1 MEIDKLISMNSM
13 SVGGRLMRI
22 DMASPKHIEQASQTR
37 LEVKKQIGSF
47 SSLRNRRAHF
57 RSNVLELFSL

>member
-13 SVGGRLMRI
+13 SVGRRLMLV

-37 LEVKKQIGSF
+37 LEVKMQTRPS
-47 SSLRNRRAHF
+47 SSLRNQ
-57 RSNVLELFSL
+57 